1 MSHNIFPSNRFV
13 ESFLCKSQP
22 RRGTRCTG
30 RGVGG
35 EGGVQYPRMGG
46 KYSGPIIGRR
56 SVHKHFIDA
65 AAVNGRPKSIS
76 IGNILQVDTMPDVS
90 HLR

>member
-1 MSHNIFPSNRFV
+1 M

-22 RRGTRCTG
+22 LGHSMHEEGSRGG
-30 RGVGG
+30 F
-35 EGGVQYPRMGG
+35 QSPRMGG
-46 KYSGPIIGRR
+46 KYSGPIIARR

-65 AAVNGRPKSIS
+65 AAVNGQPKSIS